1 MQAMTEKVLE
11 KSNYRLDWVLED
23 ENGDAITPTALSWS
37 LTDLSGNVI
46 GGKSNVPVS
55 PLASS
60 FSVFLTN
67 TDLAF
72 TGTPE
77 KPWLPYFEQRLVTIQ
92 ATYQDGGTIGYIK
105 NSAKF
110 IVCNEA
116 AVS

>member
-23 ENGDAITPTALSWS
+23 ENGDAITPTALTWT

-46 GGKSNVPVS
+46 NSRSAVVVT

-67 TDLAF
+67 ADLALA
-72 TGTPE
+72 TAPE

-92 ATYQDGGTIGYIK
+92 ATYLDGGVTGYIK
-105 NSAKF
+105 DSAKF
-110 IVCNEA
+110 SVCNEA